1 MAQRFVRD
9 MARIIAAALVFVHLA
24 FIAFVVLGVLA
35 VRRWPRLAWL
45 HVPAV
50 AWAAWIEL
58 SGGICPLTPLEN
70 HWRAAAGLSPYAG
83 DFIARWV
90 FPVLYPEGL
99 TRGWQIAFGAAAA
112 GVNILGYGWL
122 LCRPPSA
129 TRSF

>member
-1 MAQRFVRD
+1 
-9 MARIIAAALVFVHLA
+9 MARFIAGALVFAHLA

-35 VRRWPRLAWL
+35 VKRWPALAWL

-50 AWAAWIEL
+50 VWAAWIEL

-70 HWRAAAGLSPYAG
+70 QWRAAAGLSPYEG

-99 TRGWQIAFGAAAA
+99 TRAWQIGLGAGAIC
-112 GVNILGYGWL
+112 GNLLGYGWL
-122 LCRPPSA
+122 LARRRVA
-129 TRSF
+129 